1 MYRKSSGAVGFS
13 FNRLI
18 TNAFPNFANDNP
30 GEDADLTSTQK
41 DLLWVHQLGAAET
54 RGRSPMTL
62 DEDSAFSA
70 GITTSEK
77 NSARIHKELVK
88 NRITDPAAPL
98 GIDTTRITQRLPHEL
113 AFVSIHAQRK
123 TVGMLFFWEQEA
135 LRWRLLDQEES
146 ELKAA
151 LEDEGTS
158 AASKQELKVRLEG
171 VSMRRGMRPS
181 SRQEEAESSA
191 HQEAHP
197 PQYS

>member
-1 MYRKSSGAVGFS
+1 MYRKPSGSMGFS
-13 FNRLI
+13 FNRLM
-18 TNAFPNFANDNP
+18 TNTVPNFANDNP
-30 GEDADLTSTQK
+30 EDDADITSTQK

-54 RGRSPMTL
+54 SGRSPMTL
-62 DEDSAFSA
+62 DELSTFSA
-70 GITTSEK
+70 GIVTSEK

-88 NRITDPAAPL
+88 NGIINPAAPL
-98 GIDTTRITQRLPHEL
+98 GIDTTRITQKLPHEL
-113 AFVSIHAQRK
+113 AFVSVHAQRK

-146 ELKAA
+146 ELKSA

-158 AASKQELKVRLEG
+158 DAAKRELKVRLES
-171 VSMRRGMRPS
+171 VDMRRGMKPS
-181 SRQEEAESSA
+181 SRPDEGDHSA